1 MQFRHPKRQYEYRPI
16 DGSLRLKDTVALT
29 VFPCC
34 FHVYKINISGE
45 LTMLRKTMLVLAVA
59 SALVACGKEAKES
72 AKSGGKDA
80 NAVQLQIAPEDLL
93 TVQSNALASGPVIT
107 GSVQPERKAD
117 LRAEVSAV
125 VLQVLKEN
133 GEAVKRGDVLV
144 KLDETAIRDSLN
156 SAEAAARASGQ
167 ALEQAERQLERLKTL
182 RASGMTS
189 MQTLDDAEVRRNSAQ
204 SELAAARTRAVLARQ
219 QLQRTLVR
227 APFDGVVSDRKVS
240 AGDTAAIG
248 KELLKVIDPTSM
260 RFEGRVSADK
270 ISLVKIGQPVAFR
283 VNGYGD
289 QEFQGTVRRI
299 DPSANDVTRQ
309 VEVLVGF
316 VNAIQPK
323 VSGLYGEGRIDSD
336 TKAALMLP
344 EGALVK
350 AGDKAYTWRLKD
362 KALNKA
368 ALVIGAR
375 DQRTGN
381 YEVKSGLAAGD
392 LVLRTPSSNFKD
404 GQKVDMAP
412 ARVATAAAVTPVQGK

>member
-1 MQFRHPKRQYEYRPI
+1 
-16 DGSLRLKDTVALT
+16 
-29 VFPCC
+29 
-34 FHVYKINISGE
+34 
-45 LTMLRKTMLVLAVA
+45 MLRKTMLVLAVA
-59 SALVACGKEAKES
+59 SALVACK
-72 AKSGGKDA
+72 GGKDPA
-80 NAVQLQIAPEDLL
+80 KTDAKAVQLQVAPEDLL

-133 GEAVKRGDVLV
+133 GETVKRGDVLV
-144 KLDETAIRDSLN
+144 RLDETAIRDSLN

-204 SELAAARTRAVLARQ
+204 SEVAAARTRAVLARQ

-248 KELLKVIDPTSM
+248 KEMLKVIDPASM

-270 ISLVKIGQPVAFR
+270 ISQVKVGQPVSFR
-283 VNGYGD
+283 INGYD
-289 QEFQGTVRRI
+289 QEFQGTVKRI

-316 VNAIQPK
+316 ANSVQPK
-323 VSGLYGEGRIDSD
+323 VSGLYGEGRIDTD

-362 KALNKA
+362 KTLTKA
-368 ALVIGAR
+368 PLLVGTR
-375 DQRTGN
+375 DQRTGS
-381 YEVKSGLAAGD
+381 YEIKGGLAAGD
-392 LVLRTPSSNFKD
+392 MVMRTPSSAFKD
-404 GQKVDMAP
+404 GQKVEMAP
-412 ARVATAAAVTPVQGK
+412 ARVASAAATAPVQGK